1 MKESSGFT
9 LYEQVL
15 FKYRLKL
22 YALFIEWK
30 NESALYIDRCH
41 LRLVGL

>member
-1 MKESSGFT
+1 M
-9 LYEQVL
+9 
-15 FKYRLKL
+15 
-22 YALFIEWK
+22 EWK